1 MIEKKR
7 GGGGMMSM
15 KAEHLQSVNKL
26 REKYIWYIFTRN
38 DIYDKYYMID
48 GVEIPSKC
56 IFMSCT
62 KLVCCFM
69 TERIEFS

>member
-1 MIEKKR
+1 
-7 GGGGMMSM
+7 MMSM

-56 IFMSCT
+56 IFYVMHQVGM
-62 KLVCCFM
+62 LFHD
-69 TERIEFS
+69 